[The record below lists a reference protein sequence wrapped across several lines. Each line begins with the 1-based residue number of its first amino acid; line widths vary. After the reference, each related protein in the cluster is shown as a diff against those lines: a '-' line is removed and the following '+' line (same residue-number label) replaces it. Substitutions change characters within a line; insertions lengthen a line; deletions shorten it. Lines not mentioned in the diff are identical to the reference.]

1 MRLVLRVRL
10 PGLLAPL
17 LMRRLRS
24 LVRLLELRCC
34 LVEAAS
40 RRRRVLQEMGLG
52 RRVDQQRRRQVLQER
67 PWSEAVDHLRRWEL
81 LQLRRLVLRVRAH
94 RRLRRQQARRLG
106 LLWLITVDRHLRRL
120 VQPAQRPRVLEHLW
134 SRQLRSPERLLEL
147 LWCTQ
152 EAASRRQ

>member
-1 MRLVLRVRL
+1 MRLVRQVRQ
-10 PGLLAPL
+10 PRLLAPL
-17 LMRRLRS
+17 LMRWLRS
-24 LVRLLELRCC
+24 LVRLRELRCC

-40 RRRRVLQEMGLG
+40 RRRHMLLEMRLG
-52 RRVDQQRRRQVLQER
+52 RRVDLQRRRQVLRER
-67 PWSEAVDHLRRWEL
+67 PWSVVVDHLRRLEL
-81 LQLRRLVLRVRAH
+81 QQLGRLLLRVRAH

-134 SRQLRSPERLLEL
+134 SRRLRSLERLLEL
-147 LWCTQ
+147 RWCTQ

>member
-1 MRLVLRVRL
+1 MLLVRPVRQPRLRAPHLTRWLRL
-10 PGLLAPL
+10 PA
-17 LMRRLRS
+17 
-24 LVRLLELRCC
+24 RLLELRCC

-40 RRRRVLQEMGLG
+40 RRRHVLQEMGLG
-52 RRVDQQRRRQVLQER
+52 RRVDQQRRRQVLRER
-67 PWSEAVDHLRRWEL
+67 PWSEAVHHLRRWEL

-94 RRLRRQQARRLG
+94 WRLRRQQARRLG

>member
-1 MRLVLRVRL
+1 M
-10 PGLLAPL
+10 LLG
-17 LMRRLRS
+17 
-24 LVRLLELRCC
+24 
-34 LVEAAS
+34 
-40 RRRRVLQEMGLG
+40 MGLG
-52 RRVDQQRRRQVLQER
+52 RQVGQQQHRQVQQVQ
-67 PWSEAVDHLRRWEL
+67 PPSEVVDHLRRWEL

-134 SRQLRSPERLLEL
+134 SRQLRSLERLLEL

>member
-1 MRLVLRVRL
+1 MRLVQQVRQ
-10 PGLLAPL
+10 PRLLVPL
-17 LMRRLRS
+17 LMRWLRS

-40 RRRRVLQEMGLG
+40 RRRHVLQEMGLG
-52 RRVDQQRRRQVLQER
+52 RRVDQQRRRQVLRER
-67 PWSEAVDHLRRWEL
+67 PWSVVVDHLRRLEL
-81 LQLRRLVLRVRAH
+81 QQLGRLLLRVRAH
-94 RRLRRQQARRLG
+94 RRLRWRRARQPG
-106 LLWLITVDRHLRRL
+106 LLWLIMVDRHLRQL
-120 VQPAQRPRVLEHLW
+120 VQRVRQPQAQEHLW

>member
-1 MRLVLRVRL
+1 
-10 PGLLAPL
+10 
-17 LMRRLRS
+17 MRRPRLRGLRLTRWLRS

-40 RRRRVLQEMGLG
+40 RRRHMLLEMRLG
-52 RRVDQQRRRQVLQER
+52 RRGDPQRRRQVLREQ
-67 PWSEAVDHLRRWEL
+67 PWIEVVDHLRRWEL

>member
-34 LVEAAS
+34 LVEAA
-40 RRRRVLQEMGLG
+40 RRMLHVLLEMRLG
-52 RRVDQQRRRQVLQER
+52 RQVDQQQRRQVLQEQ
-67 PWSEAVDHLRRWEL
+67 PWSEVVDQWRRWEL
-81 LQLRRLVLRVRAH
+81 QQLRRLVLRVRAH
-94 RRLRRQQARRLG
+94 WRLRRRQARRLG
-106 LLWLITVDRHLRRL
+106 QQWLIGGDRRL
-120 VQPAQRPRVLEHLW
+120 RQLVQRVQRPGVQEHLW
-134 SRQLRSPERLLEL
+134 SRQLRSLERLLEL
-147 LWCTQ
+147 QWCTQ

>member
-17 LMRRLRS
+17 LMRRPRS

-34 LVEAAS
+34 LVEAA
-40 RRRRVLQEMGLG
+40 RRMLHVLLEMRLG
-52 RRVDQQRRRQVLQER
+52 RRVDQQQRRQVLREQ
-67 PWSEAVDHLRRWEL
+67 PWSEVVDHLRRWEL